1 MPDEKHKKDEKGEKP
16 ERPNRR
22 YRRTPP
28 NGFPKFDPQESL
40 DAGLELLEEAGVPF
54 ALVGRLA
61 VWIHVPAE
69 AQAFTKDVDFAVTE
83 GGCEVLARVARERG
97 YEVLPLGIGGY
108 GVNKGR
114 VHIDFVHRAP
124 YLADLF
130 AEAIKAAEEQAA
142 GSGGADAQVE
152 GAPIPVAPVPFLI
165 ATKVGL
171 QDAKNE
177 RDVVELLRVTP
188 EDEYPAVRE
197 LVHRHIGFAGRERL
211 DHLARSIGH
220 PGVERPDR
228 YGRTPEGK
236 PPSD

>member
-1 MPDEKHKKDEKGEKP
+1 MPDEKRKKDEKGEKP
-16 ERPNRR
+16 ERPKRR

-28 NGFPKFDPQESL
+28 NGFPTFDPQESL
-40 DAGLELLEEAGVPF
+40 EAGLELLEEAGVPF

-61 VWIHVPAE
+61 VWTHVPAE
-69 AQAFTKDVDFAVTE
+69 AQAFTRDVDFAVTK
-83 GGCEVLARVARERG
+83 GGCELLAALARERG
-97 YEVLPLGIGGY
+97 YEVLPLSIGGY
-108 GVNKGR
+108 GATKGG

-124 YLADLF
+124 YLADLY
-130 AEAIKAAEEQAA
+130 AEAIEAAQDAA
-142 GSGGADAQVE
+142 PGAGDAGGE
-152 GAPIPVAPVPFLI
+152 APIPVAPVPFLI

-188 EDEYPAVRE
+188 GDEYPALRE
-197 LVHRHIGFAGRERL
+197 LVHRHLGFAGRERL

-228 YGRTPEGK
+228 YGRPPGGK
-236 PPSD
+236 PSGE